1 VTKEQLECERISV
14 RNSGIRISLFS
25 TLTIILVFV
34 LYGYLVRPEN
44 FVFSSKI
51 VQLISDLGM
60 AVFVSLTGA
69 LFAIGYGIYII
80 CI

>member
-1 VTKEQLECERISV
+1 MTKEQLECERISV

-51 VQLISDLGM
+51 VPIN
-60 AVFVSLTGA
+60 
-69 LFAIGYGIYII
+69 I
-80 CI
+80 